1 MSFQGF
7 GKSSGPGAPP
17 SSSNPFASNSPR
29 NTTPTQPLFAPPPF
43 QPSVRHTEPSPKW
56 VDEYPTLNEVYNSQT
71 NQRASVI
78 PFNAV
83 HTAGTRNLTKSSQV
97 QDQKRNRS
105 LPSLFPDE
113 GTLRNSTTLTGMPLL
128 SSPAWGNKANFP
140 AQFADSMN
148 QHDHLSVPSNFG
160 NYDTGRNS
168 INKERYV
175 QAPKRTRSPVQY
187 DDLEDFTEDP
197 VTVQTESKR
206 LSTRSTDHSDTPV
219 SQFHEPF
226 APSGPIYT
234 EVTTAKLSNF
244 SVPKRSRS
252 PSSLTFDKNSQGDF
266 NVAQD
271 DTERELQA
279 KAKRMARFK
288 DELSQPEPISLGI
301 GNQKVP
307 LRVYDQAVSDNQK
320 SKKESLDMSADNPSA
335 NISAEY
341 EGQDSSSIISG
352 LCPEMCPESERAERE
367 RKGDLDRHERLD
379 GDRNQSSKYLAVK
392 KYTRT
397 AEREANL
404 IRPMPILQK
413 TMNYLLKLLDQ
424 PYNDGFL
431 GLYNFL
437 WDRMRAIRMD
447 LRMQHIF
454 NLEAITMLEQMI
466 RLHILAMHEL
476 CEYTKGEGFS
486 EGFDAHL
493 NIEQMNKTSVELFQ
507 LYDDHRKNGIDV
519 PTEKEFRGYYALL
532 KLDKHPGYKVEPAE
546 LSLDLA
552 KMTPEVRQA
561 PDVLFARDV
570 ARSCR
575 IGNYIAFFRLVRKAR
590 YLQACLMHAHFAKLR
605 TQALASLHS
614 GLQNNQGIPVAH
626 VAQWLGMEDEDIED
640 LLDYHGF
647 SIKEFGEPYMV
658 KEGPFLNNNDSGTLK
673 CSKLVHL
680 KKSRTMFEDVY
691 SLSLMEPVS
700 SEAVKMISS
709 EKVYEQNHTPVQCNA
724 TGNNLVAEEE
734 MDSEPVSSP
743 TKAVPIKP
751 IFKDVIYQ
759 QNVHDH
765 QPVALNPLPVN
776 ISPALDSFKS
786 MDDRTDDTVMP
797 SFKFEFQ
804 SSFEKNNHSE
814 MKTMPMDI
822 MPVVVDKE
830 RLPVLEMD
838 LNTDNIVHSPVLVE
852 DLNGADCISTLEDM
866 ENNEGSQSYQ
876 DEEVAKAKL
885 ILILR
890 KWRRHCSQ
898 KRELRKK
905 KQIAADTALS
915 SLSLGP
921 SIRHYEEQQSTSGEF
936 NVHLIMKERHDKHE
950 RSWSKLNVSEVVAG
964 RLSERNASSKCL
976 CWKVVLCSQIDG
988 SDRSSLSGLAAGLW
1002 LYSKILPAGDHNDD
1016 DLITL
1021 STDLSIWKKWINDLS
1036 SDEPIC
1042 CLSIIKDARCDNLE
1056 ENVADANAVMF
1067 LVYECIPM
1075 RLQKQ
1080 RLHNLVMSLPSGSSV
1095 PLLIL
1100 IGSCKNHS
1108 DPSFIGD
1115 ELGLNEVDNSRI
1127 SCFSVVFLL
1136 ENQNTVSHD
1145 GFFSDVLLREGLEWL
1160 ASSSPKQPVLQSVKT
1175 QELVFTH
1182 LNPLMEV
1189 LDGQSAYTITPTH
1202 CISAFNEALKRSI
1215 EEVVAAVDANP
1226 SCWPCS
1232 EMALLE
1238 KSSDVHRAVNWY
1250 LPRVGWSS
1258 AAEVE
1263 PLISALKQCK
1273 LPSFSDDMTWLFSG
1287 SGMDHDNIENQKSR
1301 LEDCL
1306 TRYLT
1311 QTSQMMGFSL
1321 AKQEAYVMLQKFAR
1335 LELHESTYYI
1345 VPKWAVI
1352 FRRVFNWR
1360 LMNLLNGEIS
1370 RAYVLKQNE
1379 TAVATSIGVDVIQD
1393 GGVVS
1398 YHSIIEPSLD
1408 DMLQVSCSL
1417 RCYPES
1423 EASQP
1428 VRMMGSNHNKVLNAT
1443 REIEVIEEDRSS
1455 LQNNSLGHIDNDGN
1469 MNPANS
1475 TNIEQAV
1482 DHVTNEADRLGKL
1495 LEKCNVVQN
1504 MIDKKLS
1511 IYF

>member
-17 SSSNPFASNSPR
+17 SSSNPFASNFPR
-29 NTTPTQPLFAPPPF
+29 NSTPTPPPIR
-43 QPSVRHTEPSPKW
+43 PTEPSAKW
-56 VDEYPTLNEVYNSQT
+56 GDEYPTLNEVYNSQT

-78 PFNAV
+78 PSNAV
-83 HTAGTRNLTKSSQV
+83 PTAGSLNITKSSQF

-113 GTLRNSTTLTGMPLL
+113 GTLRNSTASTGMPHF
-128 SSPAWGNKANFP
+128 STPAWGNKANFP
-140 AQFADSMN
+140 AQFVDSIN
-148 QHDHLSVPSNFG
+148 QHDHLSAPSDFG

-168 INKERYV
+168 VNKERYV

-187 DDLEDFTEDP
+187 DDLDDFTEDP

-206 LSTRSTDHSDTPV
+206 LSTRSTDYSDTPV

-226 APSGPIYT
+226 VPSGPVYT
-234 EVTTAKLSNF
+234 EVATAKLSNF
-244 SVPKRSRS
+244 SAPKRSRS
-252 PSSLTFDKNSQGDF
+252 PSSLKSDKSSQGDF
-266 NVAQD
+266 NVAED

-288 DELSQPEPISLGI
+288 DELSQPEPSSLAI
-301 GNQKVP
+301 GNQKFP
-307 LRVYDQAVSDNQK
+307 LRVYDQAVLGNQK
-320 SKKESLDMSADNPSA
+320 SKKESLEMSSDNPSA
-335 NISAEY
+335 NISVEY

-367 RKGDLDRHERLD
+367 RKGDLDRYERLD
-379 GDRNQSSKYLAVK
+379 GDRNQSSIYLAVK

-413 TMNYLLKLLDQ
+413 TMNYLLELLDQ
-424 PYNDGFL
+424 PYNDGLL

-476 CEYTKGEGFS
+476 CEYPKGEGFS

-575 IGNYIAFFRLVRKAR
+575 IGNYIAFFRLLRKAS

-680 KKSRTMFEDVY
+680 KKSRTMFEDV
-691 SLSLMEPVS
+691 SSPSLMEPVS
-700 SEAVKMISS
+700 SKAVKVISS
-709 EKVYEQNHTPVQCNA
+709 VKVYEQNHTPVQCNA
-724 TGNNLVAEEE
+724 TGNKLVAEEE

-743 TKAVPIKP
+743 TKPVP
-751 IFKDVIYQ
+751 VILAIDQ
-759 QNVHDH
+759 QIVHNH
-765 QPVALNPLPVN
+765 QPISLNPSPVN
-776 ISPALDSFKS
+776 ISPAIYSLKS
-786 MDDRTDDTVMP
+786 MDDSTDDAVMP
-797 SFKFEFQ
+797 SFKLEFH
-804 SSFEKNNHSE
+804 SFFEKNNHSE
-814 MKTMPMDI
+814 TKTMPMDI
-822 MPVVVDKE
+822 MPIVLDQE

-838 LNTDNIVHSPVLVE
+838 FDADKTVNSAVLVE
-852 DLNGADCISTLEDM
+852 DLSDADCISTLEDM
-866 ENNEGSQSYQ
+866 RNDEGSQSDQ

-890 KWRRHCSQ
+890 KWRRYCSQ

-905 KQIAADTALS
+905 KQIAANTALS

-921 SIRHYEEQQSTSGEF
+921 SIRHYEEQQSKSGEF
-936 NVHLIMKERHDKHE
+936 NVHLIMNERHDKHE
-950 RSWSKLNVSEVVAG
+950 RSWSKVNVSEVVAG
-964 RLSERNASSKCL
+964 RLSERNVNSKCL

-988 SDRSSLSGLAAGLW
+988 SDRSIISGLAAGSW
-1002 LYSKILPAGDHNDD
+1002 LYDKIMPAGDHNDD
-1016 DLITL
+1016 ELITS
-1021 STDLSIWKKWINDLS
+1021 STDLSIWKKWISDLS
-1036 SDEPIC
+1036 SGEPIC

-1056 ENVADANAVMF
+1056 ENVAGANAIMF
-1067 LVYECIPM
+1067 LVYECIPLK
-1075 RLQKQ
+1075 LQKQ
-1080 RLHNLVMSLPSGSSV
+1080 RLYKLVMSLPSGSSV

-1100 IGSCKNHS
+1100 SGSCKNHS
-1108 DPSFIGD
+1108 DPSFIAA
-1115 ELGLNEVDNSRI
+1115 ELGLNEVDNSRV

-1136 ENQNTVSHD
+1136 ENQNTD

-1160 ASSSPKQPVLQSVKT
+1160 ASSSPKQPVLHSVKT

-1189 LDGQSAYTITPTH
+1189 LDGQIAYTTTPTQ
-1202 CISAFNEALKRSI
+1202 CISAFNEALKLSI
-1215 EEVVAAVDANP
+1215 EEVVAAVDANL
-1226 SCWPCS
+1226 SCWPCP
-1232 EMALLE
+1232 EMDLLE

-1258 AAEVE
+1258 AAEVA
-1263 PLISALKQCK
+1263 PVISALKQCN
-1273 LPSFSDDMTWLFSG
+1273 LPSFSDDLTWLFSG
-1287 SGMDHDNIENQKSR
+1287 TGMDHYDIGNQKSR

-1335 LELHESTYYI
+1335 LELHESTYFI
-1345 VPKWAVI
+1345 VPKWALI
-1352 FRRVFNWR
+1352 FRRIFNWR

-1370 RAYVLKQNE
+1370 RTYVLKE
-1379 TAVATSIGVDVIQD
+1379 SDRAVATNKCIIQD
-1393 GGVVS
+1393 EGDVS
-1398 YHSIIEPSLD
+1398 FHSIIEPSLD
-1408 DMLQVSCSL
+1408 EMLQVSCRL
-1417 RCYPES
+1417 RCYPEC

-1428 VRMMGSNHNKVLNAT
+1428 VHVLGSNHNEVLNVT
-1443 REIEVIEEDRSS
+1443 KEIEFIEEDRSS
-1455 LQNNSLGHIDNDGN
+1455 LQNNSLGDMDNDGN
-1469 MNPANS
+1469 MNPANRTS
-1475 TNIEQAV
+1475 SERDV
-1482 DHVTNEADRLGKL
+1482 SHVTTEADRLSKL